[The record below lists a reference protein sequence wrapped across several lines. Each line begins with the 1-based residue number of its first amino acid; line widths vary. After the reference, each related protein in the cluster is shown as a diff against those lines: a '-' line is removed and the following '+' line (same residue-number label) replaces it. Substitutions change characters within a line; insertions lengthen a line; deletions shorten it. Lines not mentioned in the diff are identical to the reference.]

1 MEIVVFHKL
10 VSTAMVKH
18 DHHIHSNHGN
28 LGGLAIAVPGTLKG
42 LVHAYKKYGNLSW
55 SNLVQPAIDIAEKG
69 FNVPRTLATAI
80 EADKRYILD
89 KENFPGLKYVCF
101 VCVSVCICL
110 RACMLRIFP
119 VYNFI
124 SCSIKRK

>member
-10 VSTAMVKH
+10 VSAAMVTH
-18 DHHIHSNHGN
+18 NHHIHSNHGN

-42 LVHAYKKYGNLSW
+42 LVHAYKKYGNLNW

-69 FNVPRTLATAI
+69 FNVHRTLANAI

-89 KENFPGLKYVCF
+89 KENFPGLKYVCLCVCLCVY
-101 VCVSVCICL
+101 VCVHVYYIYSQFNFSVVQL
-110 RACMLRIFP
+110 
-119 VYNFI
+119 V
-124 SCSIKRK
+124 S